1 MLGFDPRAAR
11 AAWTVVL
18 MALLLVIVY
27 YIRTVL
33 LVFVLAVMFAYLL
46 SPMVNLVN
54 RFLPWPRSRTY
65 SLAAVYTVLI
75 GLLILGGIAISSQVT
90 QEATAMTSGKLQ
102 QAVAQRLAQPL
113 PDWLEPARQQLRN
126 RIESLS
132 SELVPLVQK
141 ASAHFVSVVS
151 SLVYLILVPILG
163 FFFLKD
169 GAKLRDEALSLV
181 AASRRALW
189 EDILNDVHAL
199 LGQFI
204 RALLLL
210 SLATF
215 IVYSAFFAIAGV
227 PYGMLLATVAGA
239 LEFIPIFGPLAA
251 AVIILLVAVFSGYG
265 HYVVI
270 LIFLA
275 SYRIF
280 QDYILSPNLMG
291 SGVAL
296 HPLLVIFGALAGEEL
311 AGIPGMF
318 LSVPILA
325 ILRVLHVRIRKARM
339 TAAS

>member
-102 QAVAQRLAQPL
+102 QAVAQRLARPL